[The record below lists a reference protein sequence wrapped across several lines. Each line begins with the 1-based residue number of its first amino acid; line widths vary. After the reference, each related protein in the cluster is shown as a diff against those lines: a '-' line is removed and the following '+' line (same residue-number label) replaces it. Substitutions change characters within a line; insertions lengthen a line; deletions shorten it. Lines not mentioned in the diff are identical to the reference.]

1 MTAAIAI
8 LSSMENDCW
17 GDCTKLSAIKPAS
30 NRPILLN
37 DQQARVTGVKTG
49 IQAQRNKVASLEV
62 RQPEWVRDGNL
73 VYLSAS
79 SRLVCQL
86 EASRRELDRLERHA
100 NRMLRSV
107 GEY

>member
-1 MTAAIAI
+1 
-8 LSSMENDCW
+8 MESNCW
-17 GDCTKLSAIKPAS
+17 ADCTKLSAIKPAS

-49 IQAQRNKVASLEV
+49 IQAQRN
-62 RQPEWVRDGNL
+62 L

-86 EASRRELDRLERHA
+86 EASRQELDRLERHA

>member
-1 MTAAIAI
+1 M
-8 LSSMENDCW
+8 
-17 GDCTKLSAIKPAS
+17 
-30 NRPILLN
+30 
-37 DQQARVTGVKTG
+37 TGVKTG

-62 RQPEWVRDGNL
+62 RQPEWVREGNL

-86 EASRRELDRLERHA
+86 EALRQELDRLERHA